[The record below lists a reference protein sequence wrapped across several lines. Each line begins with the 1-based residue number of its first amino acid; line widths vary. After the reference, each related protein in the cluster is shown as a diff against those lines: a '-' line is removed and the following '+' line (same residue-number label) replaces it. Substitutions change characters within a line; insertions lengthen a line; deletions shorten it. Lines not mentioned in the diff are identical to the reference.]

1 MIKTMKAIIKYLK
14 MLIWLTMCSF
24 STCVPGPT
32 PEPPPQPQLG
42 VVGRWSTD
50 DGSVVFYFDK
60 DYTGTLIEKVKDSNG
75 NSVTIDYNFVYTY
88 NESSGVLKIGIKGAS
103 SINNFEVNLTGN
115 TMMLTYYRDNKRYSL
130 VLTRK

>member
-1 MIKTMKAIIKYLK
+1 

-42 VVGRWSTD
+42 VVGRWYTD
-50 DGSVVFYFDK
+50 DGSEVLYFDK
-60 DYTGTLIEKVKDSNG
+60 DGTGMWTQRVKDSNG
-75 NSVTIDYNFVYTY
+75 NSVTAEYFFYYSYD
-88 NESSGVLKIGIKGAS
+88 ESSGVLKIGIKGAS
-103 SINNFEVNLTGN
+103 SIINFEVNLTGN